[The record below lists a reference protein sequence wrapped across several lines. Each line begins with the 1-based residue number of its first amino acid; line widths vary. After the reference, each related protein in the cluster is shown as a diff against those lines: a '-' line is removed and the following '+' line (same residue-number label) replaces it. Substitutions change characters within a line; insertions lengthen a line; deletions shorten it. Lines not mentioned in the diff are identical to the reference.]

1 MNNQNLIIF
10 NFKSLYLILKEL
22 EEYLNF
28 KILDA
33 PNIKDL
39 NDKIK
44 NSKNYLIISQKKMN
58 DFDNQF
64 VLDNIPIKISRLIEK
79 INIQSLK
86 TQYNDKSELKINQYT
101 IDLNSRELIE
111 KNIKLKLTEKE
122 ANIIVYLFQSDN
134 SVSVDRLQ
142 FDVWGYRSKLE
153 THTVETHVYR
163 LRKKILKKFKDNNF
177 IISNKNGYKINKKK
191 KYYRKRPFH

>member
-1 MNNQNLIIF
+1 MEY
-10 NFKSLYLILKEL
+10 YLKQI
-22 EEYLNF
+22 
-28 KILDA
+28 
-33 PNIKDL
+33 
-39 NDKIK
+39 
-44 NSKNYLIISQKKMN
+44 
-58 DFDNQF
+58 
-64 VLDNIPIKISRLIEK
+64 
-79 INIQSLK
+79 
-86 TQYNDKSELKINQYT
+86 DKSELKINQYT

-163 LRKKILKKFKDNNF
+163 LRKKILKKFNDNNF
-177 IISNKNGYKINKKK
+177 IISNKNGYKIN
-191 KYYRKRPFH
+191 

>member
-1 MNNQNLIIF
+1 
-10 NFKSLYLILKEL
+10 
-22 EEYLNF
+22 
-28 KILDA
+28 
-33 PNIKDL
+33 
-39 NDKIK
+39 
-44 NSKNYLIISQKKMN
+44 MN

-64 VLDNIPIKISRLIEK
+64 VLDNLPIKISKLIEK

-86 TQYNDKSELKINQYT
+86 TQYNDKSEFKINQYT
-101 IDLNSRELIE
+101 IDLNSRELIK

-177 IISNKNGYKINKKK
+177 IISNKNGYKIN
-191 KYYRKRPFH
+191 

>member
-1 MNNQNLIIF
+1 MSNQNLIIY
-10 NFKSLYLILKEL
+10 NFKSLYLILEEL
-22 EEYLNF
+22 EENLNF
-28 KILDA
+28 KILDVS
-33 PNIKDL
+33 NIKEL

-44 NSKNYLIISQKKMN
+44 NSKNYLIISRKKMN

-64 VLDNIPIKISRLIEK
+64 VLDNIPIKISKLIEK

-86 TQYNDKSELKINQYT
+86 TQYNDKSEFKINQYT

-142 FDVWGYRSKLE
+142 FDVWGYRSNLE

-163 LRKKILKKFKDNNF
+163 LRKKILKKFNDNNF
-177 IISNKNGYKINKKK
+177 IISNKNGYKIN
-191 KYYRKRPFH
+191 

>member
-1 MNNQNLIIF
+1 MSNQNLIIF
-10 NFKSLYLILKEL
+10 NFKFLYLILKEV
-22 EEYLNF
+22 EEYLSF

-64 VLDNIPIKISRLIEK
+64 VLDNIPIKISKLIEK

-86 TQYNDKSELKINQYT
+86 TQYNDKSEFKINQYT

-177 IISNKNGYKINKKK
+177 IISNKNGYKIN
-191 KYYRKRPFH
+191 

>member
-1 MNNQNLIIF
+1 MSNQNLIIY
-10 NFKSLYLILKEL
+10 NFKSLYLILEEL

-28 KILDA
+28 KILDV
-33 PNIKDL
+33 PNIKEL

-64 VLDNIPIKISRLIEK
+64 VLDNLPIKISKLIEK

-86 TQYNDKSELKINQYT
+86 TQYNDKSEFKINQYT
-101 IDLNSRELIE
+101 IDLNSRELIK

-163 LRKKILKKFKDNNF
+163 LRKKILKKFNDNNF
-177 IISNKNGYKINKKK
+177 IISNKNGYKIN
-191 KYYRKRPFH
+191 

>member
-1 MNNQNLIIF
+1 
-10 NFKSLYLILKEL
+10 
-22 EEYLNF
+22 
-28 KILDA
+28 
-33 PNIKDL
+33 
-39 NDKIK
+39 
-44 NSKNYLIISQKKMN
+44 MN

-64 VLDNIPIKISRLIEK
+64 VLDNIPIKISKLIEK

-86 TQYNDKSELKINQYT
+86 TQYNDKSEFKINQYT
-101 IDLNSRELIE
+101 IDLNSRELVE

-122 ANIIVYLFQSDN
+122 TNIIVYLFQSDN

-163 LRKKILKKFKDNNF
+163 LRKKILKKFNDNNF
-177 IISNKNGYKINKKK
+177 IISNKNGYKIN
-191 KYYRKRPFH
+191 

>member
-1 MNNQNLIIF
+1 MSNQNLIIY
-10 NFKSLYLILKEL
+10 NFKSLYLILEEL

-28 KILDA
+28 KILDV
-33 PNIKDL
+33 PNIKEL
-39 NDKIK
+39 NNKIK

-64 VLDNIPIKISRLIEK
+64 VLDNIPIKISKLIEK

-86 TQYNDKSELKINQYT
+86 TQYNDKSEFKINQYT

-153 THTVETHVYR
+153 THTVETHIYK
-163 LRKKILKKFKDNNF
+163 LRKKILKKFNDNNF
-177 IISNKNGYKINKKK
+177 IIS
-191 KYYRKRPFH
+191 

>member
-1 MNNQNLIIF
+1 MSNQNLIIF
-10 NFKSLYLILKEL
+10 NLKSLYLILKEL
-22 EEYLNF
+22 EEYLSF

-64 VLDNIPIKISRLIEK
+64 VLDNIPIKISKLIEK

-86 TQYNDKSELKINQYT
+86 TQYNDKSEFKINQYT

-177 IISNKNGYKINKKK
+177 IISNKNGYKIN
-191 KYYRKRPFH
+191 

>member
-1 MNNQNLIIF
+1 MSNQNLIIF

-39 NDKIK
+39 NDNIKNLNDNIK

-64 VLDNIPIKISRLIEK
+64 ILDKIPIKISKLIEK
-79 INIQSLK
+79 INILSLK
-86 TQYNDKSELKINQYT
+86 TQYHDKSELKINQYT

-111 KNIKLKLTEKE
+111 KKIKLKLTEKE

-163 LRKKILKKFKDNNF
+163 LRKKILKKFNDNNF
-177 IISNKNGYKINKKK
+177 IISNKNGYKIN
-191 KYYRKRPFH
+191 

>member
-1 MNNQNLIIF
+1 MSNQNLIIF

-39 NDKIK
+39 NDNIKNLNDNIK

-101 IDLNSRELIE
+101 IDLNSRELVE

-163 LRKKILKKFKDNNF
+163 LRKKILKKFNDNNF
-177 IISNKNGYKINKKK
+177 IISNKNGYKIN
-191 KYYRKRPFH
+191 

>member
-1 MNNQNLIIF
+1 MSNQNLIIF

-22 EEYLNF
+22 EEFLNF

-39 NDKIK
+39 NDNIKNLNDNIK

-163 LRKKILKKFKDNNF
+163 LRKKILKKFNDSNF
-177 IISNKNGYKINKKK
+177 IISNKNGYKIN
-191 KYYRKRPFH
+191 

>member
-1 MNNQNLIIF
+1 MSNQNLIIF
-10 NFKSLYLILKEL
+10 NFKSLYLILEEL

-33 PNIKDL
+33 PNIIDL

-64 VLDNIPIKISRLIEK
+64 VLDNIPIKVSKLIEK

-86 TQYNDKSELKINQYT
+86 TQYNDKSELKIKQYT

-111 KNIKLKLTEKE
+111 KKIKLKLTEKE

-163 LRKKILKKFKDNNF
+163 LRKKILKKFNDNNF
-177 IISNKNGYKINKKK
+177 IISNKNGYKIN
-191 KYYRKRPFH
+191 

>member
-1 MNNQNLIIF
+1 MSNQNLIIF

-22 EEYLNF
+22 EEHLNF
-28 KILDA
+28 NILDA

-44 NSKNYLIISQKKMN
+44 NYKNYLVISQKKMN
-58 DFDNQF
+58 DFDNLF
-64 VLDNIPIKISRLIEK
+64 VLDNIPIKISKLIEK

-86 TQYNDKSELKINQYT
+86 TQYNDKSEFKINQYT

-163 LRKKILKKFKDNNF
+163 LRKKVLKKFNDNNF
-177 IISNKNGYKINKKK
+177 IISNKNGYKIN
-191 KYYRKRPFH
+191 